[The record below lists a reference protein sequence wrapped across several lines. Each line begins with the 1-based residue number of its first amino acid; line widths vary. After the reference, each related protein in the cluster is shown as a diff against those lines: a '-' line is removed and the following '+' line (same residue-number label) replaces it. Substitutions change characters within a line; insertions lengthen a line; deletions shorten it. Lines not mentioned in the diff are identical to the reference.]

1 MDIFL
6 GILLLLF
13 GLGIA
18 AFGLQVFFA
27 TLPMLGF
34 LLGFFVGTAG
44 VEAIWGDSFL
54 SSVTSWI
61 VGIVLGLLFAAVSY
75 FWWYAGALLAAGAW
89 GAALGTGLVRAFGG
103 SSDWLLFLFGAIGF
117 VAILVLALMLNLP
130 VYVIIVNTA
139 FAGATVAVAG
149 LLLVLNRIDH
159 EELGRGTVVGIINES
174 WWWVLVTAVVA
185 AAGMLFQMAMRTAIT
200 LPEEKWVPAQSAH

>member
-6 GILLLLF
+6 GLMLLLF
-13 GLGIA
+13 GLCIA
-18 AFGLQVFFA
+18 AFGVQVFFA

-34 LLGFFVGTAG
+34 LLGFFVGAAG

-61 VGIVLGLLFAAVSY
+61 VGIVIGLLFALVSY

-89 GAALGTGLVRAFGG
+89 GATLGTALVRAFGG

-117 VAILVLALMLNLP
+117 VAILLLALMLNLP
-130 VYVIIVNTA
+130 IYVIIVNTA
-139 FAGATVAVAG
+139 FAGATAAVAG
-149 LLLVLNRIDH
+149 LLLVLNRIDYD
-159 EELGRGTVVGIINES
+159 ELGRGTIVGVINES

-185 AAGMLFQMAMRTAIT
+185 AAGMLFQMAMRAAVT
-200 LPEEKWVPAQSAH
+200 LPEEKWVVAQPSR

>member
-1 MDIFL
+1 MDILL
-6 GILLLLF
+6 GILLVLF
-13 GLGIA
+13 GVGIA
-18 AFGLQVFFA
+18 CFGIQVFMA

-34 LLGFFVGTAG
+34 LLGFFIGTAG

-54 SSVTSWI
+54 SSVTSWL
-61 VGIVLGLLFAAVSY
+61 VGFGLGLVFALVSY

-117 VAILVLALMLNLP
+117 VAIMLVALSLNLP
-130 VYVIIVNTA
+130 VYIIIVNTA

-149 LLLVLNRIDH
+149 VLLVFGQIDYQN
-159 EELGRGTVVGIINES
+159 LGRGTMVSIINES
-174 WWWVLVTAVVA
+174 WWWVLVTAGIA
-185 AAGMLFQMAMRTAIT
+185 AFGMLFQMAMRSAAR
-200 LPEEKWVPAQSAH
+200 LPQEKWVPANSAA